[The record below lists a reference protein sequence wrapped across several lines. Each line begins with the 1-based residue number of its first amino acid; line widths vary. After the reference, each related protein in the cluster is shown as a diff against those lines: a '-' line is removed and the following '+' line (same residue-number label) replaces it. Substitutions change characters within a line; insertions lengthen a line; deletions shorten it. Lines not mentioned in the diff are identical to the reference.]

1 MRLFPPSRIKGCAN
15 SISYYNVN
23 RCKKDVKN
31 ITSTL
36 PSPPS
41 CEKIRL
47 GLFPVIPAEA
57 GVQYFQAFKNRLD
70 PGFHRG
76 DD

>member
-1 MRLFPPSRIKGCAN
+1 MFHLTH
-15 SISYYNVN
+15 SIRAHAVRPYPLSP
-23 RCKKDVKN
+23 
-31 ITSTL
+31 
-36 PSPPS
+36 PSPPPPGK

-57 GVQYFQAFKNRLD
+57 GIQYFQTFKNRLD